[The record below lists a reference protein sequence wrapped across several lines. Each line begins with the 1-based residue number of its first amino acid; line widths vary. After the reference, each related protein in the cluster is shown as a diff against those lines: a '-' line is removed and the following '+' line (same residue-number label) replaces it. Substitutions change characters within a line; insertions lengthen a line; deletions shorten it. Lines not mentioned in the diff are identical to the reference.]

1 MSDLIHGLNKI
12 VSDLIHGLNKIVKSK
27 IYECRIDLA
36 PIKKDTLSYLITSEI
51 IEQYELTKRKGK
63 FND

>member
-1 MSDLIHGLNKI
+1 M
-12 VSDLIHGLNKIVKSK
+12 SDLIHGLNKIVKSK

-51 IEQYELTKRKGK
+51 
-63 FND
+63 